1 MNICPYCGAIM
12 TNPRRRQCG
21 AETCRLR
28 HLADRQRAYLTAIRD
43 RDGVR
48 YEDRFM
54 VTKPC
59 LDCGAE
65 IRTRS
70 GAQRCLPCAHRK
82 SSAAANVVRWARFAE
97 AREQRKQLVPAGPL
111 RPSETLI
118 FRLALKRAE
127 RYASG
132 TSSQRRI
139 WVGASCHRC
148 GNQFLCM
155 WTNRLPRWCSR
166 SCARLDAK
174 VARRVRE
181 RDGRFRY
188 SRHGIFTRDRW
199 VCQLCGK
206 RVKRS
211 AAVPDPKAPVIDHIV
226 PLAAGPEVGGV
237 DAPWNV
243 QCAHFLCNSIK
254 RDQLA
259 APALF

>member
-1 MNICPYCGAIM
+1 
-12 TNPRRRQCG
+12 
-21 AETCRLR
+21 
-28 HLADRQRAYLTAIRD
+28 
-43 RDGVR
+43 
-48 YEDRFM
+48 M

-59 LDCGAE
+59 LDCGVE

-70 GAQRCLPCAHRK
+70 GAQRCLPCARRK
-82 SSAAANVVRWARFAE
+82 SSAAANAVQSARFAR

-111 RPSETLI
+111 RPAETLV
-118 FRLALKRAE
+118 FRLARERVA
-127 RYASG
+127 RYAAG
-132 TSSQRRI
+132 TRPKNRI
-139 WVGASCHRC
+139 WVGATCRRC
-148 GNQFLCM
+148 GEGFVCM
-155 WTNRLPRWCSR
+155 WTHTLPAYCSR
-166 SCARLDAK
+166 SCSRSTHK
-174 VARRVRE
+174 VRRRAAE
-181 RDGRFRY
+181 RGGTPVPY
-188 SRHGIFTRDRW
+188 SRAEIFTRDRW